1 MKLTVGQASCPST
14 GAASE
19 HSSIQHKKGEFRGG
33 ESPSDG
39 GLGVSPRFLKTSLG
53 WVGGKNN
60 AHVAATPAGLPA
72 VGEQAGSPAATGRS
86 RSRRVGTLCPTRE
99 RGSPEGVSPLAGVSG
114 GAPLKLYDF
123 SRVGGW
129 DRLRP
134 CCGHHADAA
143 QSTQRPPRRDEGFI
157 PQIAIA
163 PFSGGARRWS
173 IPLCRGSQA
182 CPP

>member
-60 AHVAATPAGLPA
+60 AHVPATTPTLPIAHAA
-72 VGEQAGSPAATGRS
+72 SPRKA
-86 RSRRVGTLCPTRE
+86 
-99 RGSPEGVSPLAGVSG
+99 
-114 GAPLKLYDF
+114 
-123 SRVGGW
+123 
-129 DRLRP
+129 
-134 CCGHHADAA
+134 
-143 QSTQRPPRRDEGFI
+143 EGFI
-157 PQIAIA
+157 PQIAIT
-163 PFSGGARRWS
+163 PFNGGAQRGS
-173 IPLCRGSQA
+173 IPLCRGSRGVPLILQNTPSRALKSSLERGYRGQSPLTGGLGGVPPDSETQA
-182 CPP
+182 ASRRRRRRATWPRRRGPSSAAC